1 MGRIAKGDKMFRY
14 ILPIV
19 LILFIGCSAKKAN
32 IDYDPSFNMAALS
45 TFAVLYN
52 DTEDQSAL
60 NDERIAEAIRHEMQ
74 TKGYVGAA
82 EYEADF
88 HITFNSLIRE
98 DVPSNVGV
106 GLGLGT
112 FSSGLGLSLG
122 TVRGFSSDE
131 GTLFI
136 NMVDP
141 ATQKIFWYAKL
152 TKKIENFKTPQERA
166 EYFNE
171 VVSAM
176 LSEFPIK

>member
-1 MGRIAKGDKMFRY
+1 MGRIAKGDKMFKY

-32 IDYDPSFNMAALS
+32 IDYDPSFNITALS
-45 TFAVLYN
+45 TFAVVYN
-52 DTEDQSAL
+52 RTDDYSAL
-60 NDERIAEAIRHEMQ
+60 NDERIVEAITHEMQ
-74 TKGYVGAA
+74 TKGYVSAA

-152 TKKIENFKTPQERA
+152 TKKIESFQTPQERA

-171 VVSAM
+171 VVSVM
-176 LSEFPIK
+176 LKEFPIK

>member
-1 MGRIAKGDKMFRY
+1 MFRY
-14 ILPIV
+14 LLPIMF
-19 LILFIGCSAKKAN
+19 ILLAGCSAKKAN
-32 IDYDPSFNMAALS
+32 VDFDPYFNMAVLS
-45 TFAVLYN
+45 TFAVVYN
-52 DTEDQSAL
+52 DADDYSAL
-60 NDERIAEAIRHEMQ
+60 NNERIAEAIINEMQ
-74 TKGYVGAA
+74 SKGYVRAH

-88 HITFNSLIRE
+88 HITFHSLIRE

-136 NMVDP
+136 NMIDP

-152 TKKIENFKTPQERA
+152 TKQIDSFETPQERA
-166 EYFNE
+166 QYFNE
-171 VVSAM
+171 TVSVM
-176 LSEFPIK
+176 LKEFPLK